1 MDFTFTEDQILFR
14 DNIRSVFLKEVS
26 PELLREL
33 WETADGRSA
42 ALWALLTEQGLC
54 AYSVPEAHDGLG
66 MNDLDWILIAQ
77 ETGYFALPEPLLDT
91 AWLGVGILNDLP
103 AHTAADTLRTTW
115 LPKIAAGEAKLA
127 VGAPLNPLV
136 ADAHVADLLLLHH
149 NDEVH
154 AVPQSA
160 VRLTANASLEQS
172 RRLFR
177 VEWTPSD
184 QTRVADATA
193 GKIVWQK
200 AIDRGVLANAAQL
213 AGLAARMLDIS
224 VDYSVDRK
232 QFGKQIGSFQ
242 ALKHYM
248 ADVAVKL
255 EFARPVIYRAAY
267 ALSHNQQRASVHTS
281 HAFLA
286 ALEAALYAA
295 KKGMQVHG
303 AMGYTW
309 EVDLQI
315 FMKRAWILAA
325 AWGDKGFHKS
335 RIAGFVLAE
344 NAAHKQLGA
353 SHTFIE

>member
-14 DNIRSVFLKEVS
+14 DNIRSVFLKEVA

-33 WETADGRSA
+33 WDTADGRSKM
-42 ALWALLTEQGLC
+42 LWNLLTEQGLC
-54 AYSVPEAHDGLG
+54 AFSVPEEHGGMA

-77 ETGYFALPEPLLDT
+77 EAGYFALPEPLLDT
-91 AWLGVGILNDLP
+91 AWLGVGMLNELP
-103 AHTAADTLRTTW
+103 ATPAAEAVRSVW
-115 LPKIAAGEAKLA
+115 LPRIAAGEARIA
-127 VGAPLNPLV
+127 IGGPLNPLV

-154 AVPQSA
+154 AVAPAA
-160 VRLTANASLEQS
+160 VKLTFNPSLEQS
-172 RRLFR
+172 RRLYR
-177 VEWTPSD
+177 VEWTPSAA
-184 QTRVADATA
+184 TRVADATQ
-193 GKIVWQK
+193 GKVIWDK
-200 AIDRGVLANAAQL
+200 AVNRGVLAVAAQL
-213 AGLAARMLDIS
+213 VGLASRMLDIA

-248 ADVAVKL
+248 ADVAVKI
-255 EFARPVIYRAAY
+255 EFARPVIVRAAY
-267 ALSHNQQRASVHTS
+267 ALNTHQQRSGVHAS

-315 FMKRAWILAA
+315 FMKRTWVLAA

-335 RIAGFVLAE
+335 RIAEFVLADH
-344 NAAHKQLGA
+344 APQTQLGPA
-353 SHTFIE
+353 HTFIE

>member
-14 DNIRSVFLKEVS
+14 DNIRSVFLKEVA

-33 WETADGRSA
+33 WDTADGRSK
-42 ALWALLTEQGLC
+42 ALWNLLTEQGLC
-54 AYSVPEAHDGLG
+54 GFSVPEDHGGMA

-77 ETGYFALPEPLLDT
+77 EVGYFALPEPLLDT
-91 AWLGVGILNDLP
+91 AWLGVGMLVDLP
-103 AHTAADTLRTTW
+103 ATPLADALRSEW
-115 LPKIAAGEAKLA
+115 LPRIAEGNARIAIG
-127 VGAPLNPLV
+127 GPLNPLV

-149 NDEVH
+149 NGEVH
-154 AVPQSA
+154 AVAPGA
-160 VRLTANASLEQS
+160 VKLVANPSLEQS

-184 QTRVADATA
+184 KTRVADAA
-193 GKIVWQK
+193 QGK
-200 AIDRGVLANAAQL
+200 AIWTKAVNRGVLAVAAQL
-213 AGLAARMLDIS
+213 SGLASRMLDIS

-248 ADVAVKL
+248 ADVAVKI
-255 EFARPVIYRAAY
+255 EFARPVIFRAAY
-267 ALSHNQQRASVHTS
+267 ALNNDQQRASIHAS

-286 ALEAALYAA
+286 ALEAALYGA

-315 FMKRAWILAA
+315 FMKRAWVLAA

-335 RIAGFVLAE
+335 RIAEFVLAE
-344 NAAHKQLGA
+344 NAPQTQLGP